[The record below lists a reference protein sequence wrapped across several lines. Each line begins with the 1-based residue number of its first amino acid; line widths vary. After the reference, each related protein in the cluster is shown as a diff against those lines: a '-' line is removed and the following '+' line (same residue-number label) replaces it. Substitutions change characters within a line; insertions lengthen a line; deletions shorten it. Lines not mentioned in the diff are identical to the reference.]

1 MALEHS
7 DTTGTPAS
15 AARSALDMAERAR
28 SYAQDRMT
36 DLLDRARDLTGEADQ
51 WVADIREFV
60 RTHPLQALAA
70 TVGLG
75 FILGKVLRRR

>member
-7 DTTGTPAS
+7 DTTGTPMT
-15 AARSALDMAERAR
+15 AAHSALEMADRAR
-28 SYAQDRMT
+28 SYAQDRIT
-36 DLLDRARDLTGEADQ
+36 DLLDRARDLTGDADH

-60 RTHPLQALAA
+60 RTHPFEALAA
-70 TVGLG
+70 TVGVG